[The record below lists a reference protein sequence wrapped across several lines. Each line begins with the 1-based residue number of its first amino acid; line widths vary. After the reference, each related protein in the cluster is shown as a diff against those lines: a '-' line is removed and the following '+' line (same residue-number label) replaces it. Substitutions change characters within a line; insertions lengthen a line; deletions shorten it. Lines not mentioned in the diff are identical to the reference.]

1 MKIKI
6 IGAGLAGSE
15 CAFSLARR
23 GHAVELY
30 EMRPVRTTPAH
41 RTSNLG
47 ELVCSNS
54 FRSAAITNAV
64 GLLKREMQLLDSLV
78 MTCGEEARVPAGDAF
93 AVDRDRF
100 AVALTNAIAS
110 TPNIHLRREEVTT
123 LSRGECDFLVVATGP
138 LTSDPLFHAI
148 NDFLG
153 QDGLYFYDAIAPILS
168 ADSLDFSKL
177 YWKSRYGKGEGADYL
192 NAPMT
197 QEQYEAFVAALLSAE
212 LYPLHDFERAAHF
225 EGCLPIEEIA
235 SRGIDT
241 LRFGPMKPVGLE
253 HPVTGERPHAVV
265 QLRKED
271 LSDEYFNI
279 VGFQTKMK
287 VPEQKRV
294 LQMIPGL
301 ENCTFA
307 RFGSMHRNTFI
318 NGPKHLRATFQTRK
332 DDRVFF
338 AGQIT
343 GVEGYVESSAVGLL
357 AARYIDEIAR
367 TGSASPL
374 PYHTALG
381 ALGRHVAESS
391 PDRYQPS
398 NVTWGLIEDVVGR
411 VKKTEKRERQAAAAL
426 RTIEELTAGVIPGAA
441 AQAAALECGGG
452 SRRFPLNPHKS
463 GR

>member
-1 MKIKI
+1 MARIRI

-23 GHAVELY
+23 GHTVDLF
-30 EMRPVRTTPAH
+30 EMRPVKSTPAH
-41 RTSNLG
+41 ATSNLA

-54 FRSAAITNAV
+54 FRSSAPTNAV
-64 GLLKREMQLLDSLV
+64 GLLKKEMALMDSMV
-78 MTCGEEARVPAGDAF
+78 IRCGEEARVPAGDAF

-100 AVALTNAIAS
+100 SAAVTSAIAS
-110 TPNIHLRREEVTT
+110 TPNITVHREEATS
-123 LSRGECDFLVVATGP
+123 LDRGDYDFLVIATGP

-148 NDFLG
+148 DEFLG
-153 QDGLYFYDAIAPILS
+153 RDGLYFYDAIAPIVS

-177 YWKSRYGKGEGADYL
+177 YWKSRYGKGSATDYL
-192 NAPMT
+192 NAAMN
-197 QEQYEAFVAALLSAE
+197 QEQYQAFVAALLSAE
-212 LYPLHDFERAAHF
+212 LFAAHDFENAVHF
-225 EGCLPIEEIA
+225 EGCLPVEEIA
-235 SRGIDT
+235 SRGIET

-253 HPVTGERPHAVV
+253 HPETGERPHAVV

-271 LSDEYFNI
+271 LSDEYFNL

-294 LQMIPGL
+294 IAMIPGL
-301 ENCTFA
+301 ENATFA

-318 NGPKHLRATFQTRK
+318 NGPKHLKPTFQTRR
-332 DDRVFF
+332 DERIFF

-357 AARYIDEIAR
+357 VARYIDELSR
-367 TGSASPL
+367 TGAAAPL

-398 NVTWGLIEDVVGR
+398 NVTWALIEDVIGR
-411 VKKTEKRERQAAAAL
+411 AKKVEKREKQVARAIA
-426 RTIEELTAGVIPGAA
+426 TIEKLVA
-441 AQAAALECGGG
+441 
-452 SRRFPLNPHKS
+452 
-463 GR
+463 

>member
-1 MKIKI
+1 VARVKI

-15 CAFSLARR
+15 CAFGLARR
-23 GHAVELY
+23 GHQVDLF
-30 EMRPVRTTPAH
+30 EMRPVKTTAAH
-41 RTSNLG
+41 QTSNLA

-54 FRSAAITNAV
+54 FRSSAITNAV
-64 GLLKREMQLLDSLV
+64 GLLKAEMAMLDSLV
-78 MTCGEEARVPAGDAF
+78 IRCGTDARVPAGDAF

-100 AVALTNAIAS
+100 SASITAAIAGQ
-110 TPNIHLRREEVTT
+110 PNITLRRDEVTS
-123 LSRGECDFLVVATGP
+123 LDRGDYDFLVVATGP
-138 LTSDPLFHAI
+138 LTSQPLFDAI
-148 NDFLG
+148 NEFLG
-153 QDGLYFYDAIAPILS
+153 RDGLYFYDAIAPILA
-168 ADSLDFSKL
+168 ADSLDMSTL
-177 YWKSRYGKGEGADYL
+177 YWKSRYGKGSSTDYL

-212 LYPLHDFERAAHF
+212 IFAPHDFEKAAHF
-225 EGCLPIEEIA
+225 EGCLPVEEIA
-235 SRGIDT
+235 SRGIET

-271 LSDEYFNI
+271 LSDDYFNI

-294 LQMIPGL
+294 IQMIPGL
-301 ENCTFA
+301 ENAVFA

-318 NGPKHLRATFQTRK
+318 NGPRHLCPTFQTKR
-332 DDRVFF
+332 DDRIFF

-357 AARYIDEIAR
+357 VARYIDELSRDAR
-367 TGSASPL
+367 ATPL

-398 NVTWGLIEDVVGR
+398 NVTWALIEDVIGR
-411 VKKTEKRERQAAAAL
+411 CRKIEKRERQVAKAL
-426 RTIEELTAGVIPGAA
+426 ASIEAVA
-441 AQAAALECGGG
+441 C
-452 SRRFPLNPHKS
+452 
-463 GR
+463 